1 MYSSQVDLKR
11 QESEASLK
19 KEWGYDYDSQ
29 IRNAKRAI
37 DVYGDNEI
45 KELMNTEAGNH
56 PAVIRLFARLGKD
69 ITEDMAQNTQNNTL
83 ASSPL
88 DAKQEIQDTFSN
100 PEHPYHNPRHKDHQ
114 PAVEKMRQLHEKVY
128 GNS

>member
-1 MYSSQVDLKR
+1 M
-11 QESEASLK
+11 
-19 KEWGYDYDSQ
+19 GYDYDAQ
-29 IRNAKRAI
+29 VRNARRAI

-56 PAVIRLFARLGKD
+56 PAVVRLFARLGKD

-88 DAKQEIQDTFSN
+88 DAKQEIQDTF
-100 PEHPYHNPRHKDHQ
+100 
-114 PAVEKMRQLHEKVY
+114 
-128 GNS
+128 

>member
-1 MYSSQVDLKR
+1 MPYRVR
-11 QESEASLK
+11 QESETSLK

-29 IRNAKRAI
+29 IRNARRAI